1 MRVAVPRTV
10 VVPPLIVEKLTVP
23 TPLEGVTT
31 TVKLT
36 LVPGVTLVAEGVMVM
51 ELVVREVAQAVARFF
66 TSREPRPVTRL

>member
-1 MRVAVPRTV
+1 
-10 VVPPLIVEKLTVP
+10 LIVEKLTVP